1 MCRRMGLYQPSLLF
15 ELLCFHRR
23 VLRVQLVAVHP
34 LEVQKREEHIYR
46 KDPLKV
52 IEKDR
57 QSCRGK

>member
-1 MCRRMGLYQPSLLF
+1 MCRRMALSQPCFPF
-15 ELLCFHRR
+15 EVSCFHRR
-23 VLRVQLVAVHP
+23 VLRVQLVAAHP
-34 LEVQKREEHIYR
+34 LEVQKREEHISR